1 MPFLNFVPVWNQGIS
16 FGMLA
21 DGGQVVRAGLT
32 LFAFAVVGWFF
43 WQANRLDHVQ
53 QIAAGLISG
62 GAIGNA
68 IDRLR
73 FGKVVDFIDVHVQ
86 TWHWPAFNV
95 ADAAITVEQPCGHTD
110 FLWAG
115 ERSGMKSSETN
126 QKPIRRVLQFTMLVV
141 IASGIAACSDFQ
153 RAIGSK
159 KSSPDE
165 FEVVVRPPLSLP
177 PGFANTPD
185 DIREKETA
193 TGFSDPCRQVT
204 WVGKC

>member
-1 MPFLNFVPVWNQGIS
+1 MKTEGQHTDHSGLGNRLTGPARRRVAILLIFVLVLDQASKQFMLHWIFSAPRIHPVMPFLNFVPVWNPGIS

-95 ADAAITVEQPCGHTD
+95 ADAAITVGAA
-110 FLWAG
+110 LWAYSIFFG
-115 ERSGMKSSETN
+115 QENGQE
-126 QKPIRRVLQFTMLVV
+126 
-141 IASGIAACSDFQ
+141 
-153 RAIGSK
+153 
-159 KSSPDE
+159 
-165 FEVVVRPPLSLP
+165 
-177 PGFANTPD
+177 
-185 DIREKETA
+185 
-193 TGFSDPCRQVT
+193 
-204 WVGKC
+204 